1 MNGAANETP
10 MDANETP
17 VNEKPPAF
25 DFPTWLPP
33 MLVKELRQGLRARG
47 FMFSLIG
54 LHAML
59 VIAFGWSL
67 ILQYLDGSAGI
78 GMVDGFFWA
87 LTFAMLV
94 LVMPLRGLSG
104 LNSEIETRNVD
115 LLMLT
120 QLTSWRIVW
129 GKWTSLV
136 TQSALLL
143 VTLLPYGVMR
153 YFFGGVDLLQ
163 DLAVFMWLF
172 VTGAV
177 ATALMLWV
185 SGLPRLLRVV
195 LVITLVVVFNMLLGS
210 LFRSLMRHGFASTF
224 GGAFLG
230 GGSGVGIPSLVQL
243 TWLFDMAIVLVFF
256 LLQAVRRISP
266 PSENHSLTT
275 RLIAFAVF
283 LPAPFLM
290 FFHNA
295 SRGVKVAMEIQAVAG
310 LVVFMLVCVLELAT
324 VELPMPVHV
333 RRIRGRGGRGGW
345 ARRALCLL
353 FLPGWTGAAFF
364 TLAGLALFAVLLL
377 AGAFPS
383 PEFQPKFLR
392 VLGLAWIAVVLPSAV
407 MSLFLKRGKTSPLI
421 VYGLIQ
427 CTIGLLCMF
436 GAFIADSSKLARGFR
451 DAVEAVFHML
461 PVTGFWYEFD
471 NATKSYQDLSAPV
484 LFGQVVV
491 CAFSIA
497 FIAFCSRP
505 FFRAC
510 KAGVKSIKPE

>member
-1 MNGAANETP
+1 MNGVATGTPMNGTETP
-10 MDANETP
+10 M
-17 VNEKPPAF
+17 NEKPPAF

-54 LHAML
+54 LHTML
-59 VIAFGWSL
+59 VIAFTWSL
-67 ILQYLDGSAGI
+67 ILQYLNRSSGI

-94 LVMPLRGLSG
+94 LVMPLRGLGG
-104 LNSEIETRNVD
+104 LNSEIETRNAD

-163 DLAVFMWLF
+163 DLVVLMWLF
-172 VTGAV
+172 ASGAV

-210 LFRSLMRHGFASTF
+210 LFRSLMRYGFASTF
-224 GGAFLG
+224 GGAFSG
-230 GGSGVGIPSLVQL
+230 GGSGVGMPSLVQL

-283 LPAPFLM
+283 LPAPFLVL
-290 FFHNA
+290 FHNMG
-295 SRGVKVAMEIQAVAG
+295 RGVKVAMEIQAVAG
-310 LVVFMLVCVLELAT
+310 LVAFMLVCVLELAT

-333 RRIRGRGGRGGW
+333 RRLRGRGGF
-345 ARRALCLL
+345 ARRALCML

-364 TLAGLALFAVLLL
+364 TLAGLVLFAVLLC
-377 AGAFPS
+377 AGAFPD
-383 PEFQPKFLR
+383 PVFRLKFLR
-392 VLGLAWIAVVLPSAV
+392 VFGLVWVAVVLPSAV
-407 MSLFLKRGKTSPLI
+407 MSLFLKRGKTSPMI
-421 VYGLIQ
+421 VYGLMQ
-427 CTIGLLCMF
+427 CVIGLMCMF
-436 GAFIADSSKLARGFR
+436 GAFIVSSSKLARGFR
-451 DAVEAVFHML
+451 ESVEAVFHVL
-461 PVTGFWYEFD
+461 PVTGFWYEFE
-471 NATKSYQDLSAPV
+471 NAARSHQDLGAPV
-484 LFGQVVV
+484 IIGQVVMCV
-491 CAFSIA
+491 LSIA

-510 KAGVKSIKPE
+510 KAGVKSIKAE